1 MIHRPVRWSTT
12 RRFTTRLV
20 ATLAIVLTL
29 AGTLFAAP
37 IRGDKPSEAPY
48 ALIYATVW
56 GPDSKMVYG
65 VKVQVR
71 RAGSKKVIA
80 EQVSNHTGEVAFRVP
95 PGKQDWVLTA
105 DVKTSKGKTKPEV
118 IAHVENEERVD
129 VGLHLTE

>member
-1 MIHRPVRWSTT
+1 MIHRPARWSTT
-12 RRFTTRLV
+12 RLI
-20 ATLAIVLTL
+20 ATLAIVLVL

-37 IRGDKPSEAPY
+37 MHGDKRSEAPY

-56 GPDSKMVYG
+56 SPDSKVAYG

-80 EQVSNHTGEVAFRVP
+80 EQVSNHMGEVAFRVP